1 MVKTN
6 LFNDEE
12 QRIVNDLEGLSTAE
26 KIRTLED
33 SLTEEPTDSGR
44 SVLRSLILKLEHGQ
58 GKVGG

>member
-1 MVKTN
+1 MKTN

-33 SLTEEPTDSGR
+33 SLTEEPTDSER
-44 SVLRSLILKLEHGQ
+44 SVLRSLILKLEQGQ
-58 GKVGG
+58 GEEGG